1 MVKAVA
7 LLALLAPLGANAH
20 YIFNRLI
27 VNGQSVG
34 GEYAYTRKNS
44 NSYNPAFTNDIVN
57 SNDLRCNKG
66 ATAGSTATYTVKA
79 GDKIG
84 FKLFN
89 NELIE
94 HPGPGF
100 VYISKAP
107 SDVKSY
113 DGSGEWTKVMQSG
126 LNNPSSPGV
135 DTAWA
140 NWQKDRLEWT
150 IQQSIPAG
158 EYLVRVEHIGLHEGH
173 VGKAQFYIEC
183 FQLKIESSGTGK
195 LSPTVKFPGAY
206 KTNDPGIAFN
216 KVSDLYPH
224 IMNHNADHFV
234 VEQPKIVHLPRS
246 RCLQRLSKGWLH
258 RVVGQQCHW
267 RRRRLSKDARMRT
280 IEKDQIFGARHC
292 FTS

>member
-7 LLALLAPLGANAH
+7 LFALLAPLGANAH

-27 VNGQSVG
+27 VNGASIG

-44 NSYNPAFTNDIVN
+44 NSYNPAFPSELMN

-66 ATAGSTATYTVKA
+66 ATAGNTATYTVKA

-84 FKLFN
+84 FKIFN
-89 NELIE
+89 NELVE

-107 SDVKSY
+107 NDVKSY
-113 DGSGEWTKVMQSG
+113 DGSGEWTKVMESG
-126 LNNPSSPGV
+126 LKNPSSPGQ
-135 DTAWA
+135 DTSWDS
-140 NWQKDRLEWT
+140 WQKDRLEWT
-150 IQQSIPAG
+150 IQKNIPAG

-206 KTNDPGIAFN
+206 KASDPGIAFN
-216 KVSDLYPH
+216 KW
-224 IMNHNADHFV
+224 NN
-234 VEQPKIVHLPRS
+234 PRS
-246 RCLQRLSKGWLH
+246 YTMPGPALWNGN
-258 RVVGQQCHW
+258 
-267 RRRRLSKDARMRT
+267 
-280 IEKDQIFGARHC
+280 
-292 FTS
+292 

>member
-1 MVKAVA
+1 MKTAT
-7 LLALLAPLGANAH
+7 LLALIAPLGANAH

-27 VNGQSVG
+27 VNGASIG

-66 ATAGSTATYTVKA
+66 ATAGNTATYTVKA

-89 NELIE
+89 NEQIE

-113 DGSGEWTKVMQSG
+113 DGSGDWTKVMESG
-126 LNNPSSPGV
+126 LTNPSSPGT

-140 NWQKDRLEWT
+140 SWQKDRLEWT
-150 IQQSIPAG
+150 IQKSIPAG
-158 EYLVRVEHIGLHEGH
+158 EYLVRVEHIGLHEAH

-183 FQLKIESSGTGK
+183 FQFKIESSGTAQLG
-195 LSPTVKFPGAY
+195 PTVKIPGVY
-206 KTNDPGIAFN
+206 KANDAGIAFN
-216 KVSDLYPH
+216 KWNNPKSYP
-224 IMNHNADHFV
+224 MPG
-234 VEQPKIVHLPRS
+234 PKVFS
-246 RCLQRLSKGWLH
+246 G
-258 RVVGQQCHW
+258 
-267 RRRRLSKDARMRT
+267 
-280 IEKDQIFGARHC
+280 
-292 FTS
+292 